1 MEAEIL
7 KVGNEV
13 RDLKL
18 NKADKDVIKAKVDE
32 LLNLK
37 AKLEGKEPAKAAP
50 AKAAPAK
57 AAAPSPAPAPAP
69 KKVEVNAFIE
79 GRFPK
84 YTSPKPQPLSGG
96 TNLTTN
102 LKAMP
107 SDEEIFINDISLNLD
122 ALDARL
128 SYFSFISGFQ
138 PGKSDSKAINILLN
152 SNTPSASGHNNINRW
167 FKHCNSYSLEER
179 NKW

>member
-1 MEAEIL
+1 M
-7 KVGNEV
+7 

-18 NKADKDVIKAKVDE
+18 NKADKDAIKAKVDE

-37 AKLEGKEPAKAAP
+37 AKLEGKEPANAAAP
-50 AKAAPAK
+50 APKAA
-57 AAAPSPAPAPAP
+57 APAPAP

-84 YTSPKPQPLSGG
+84 YTSPKPQPLSSG
-96 TNLTTN
+96 TTLTTN

-107 SDEEIFINDISLNLD
+107 TDEEIFINDISLNLD

-138 PGKSDSKAINILLN
+138 PGKSDSKAINILLK